1 MGTLLDTNKTIG
13 QIVKDDF
20 RAAEVFKKFGID
32 FCCGG
37 KITIDE
43 ACASNSINK
52 EELMSLLETNLSK
65 AAGSNAQNFKDW
77 EPDFLTNYI
86 INVHHKY
93 VNDNLTLLYEF
104 TQKIAY
110 VHGQRHPELL
120 KVAENY
126 AAVAQELSN
135 HMMKEERILFPYII
149 QLYSAYKK
157 QEPATESPFGSIRNP
172 IKMMEMEHENAGGLL
187 KEMREITS
195 DYTLPY
201 DACNT
206 YTVTFKKLDEFENDL
221 HQHIHLENN
230 ILFPRAIEIEDE
242 MQGVK

>member
-1 MGTLLDTNKTIG
+1 
-13 QIVKDDF
+13 
-20 RAAEVFKKFGID
+20 
-32 FCCGG
+32 
-37 KITIDE
+37 
-43 ACASNSINK
+43 
-52 EELMSLLETNLSK
+52 
-65 AAGSNAQNFKDW
+65 
-77 EPDFLTNYI
+77 
-86 INVHHKY
+86 
-93 VNDNLTLLYEF
+93 
-104 TQKIAY
+104 
-110 VHGQRHPELL
+110 
-120 KVAENY
+120 
-126 AAVAQELSN
+126 
-135 HMMKEERILFPYII
+135 MMKEERILFPYII